1 MLLILVLLPY
11 LSWAM
16 PEGCFTRIRNHTL
29 IGTVVVTLDNVSV
42 LQCQHACLEAKKQ
55 SCRSLMYHPSKK
67 RCYLNSEDM
76 KTRDSQFFAVLDAV
90 DYYHRTC
97 YYKPSMPVK
106 RESVFED
113 KCYEII
119 KGKVLIGIVDQLI
132 QDVTSLDQCKRRCQK
147 SKEASDIVCKS
158 AIYYEKEKECIIASQ
173 SRSDIPDLFI
183 EDDQAIYIENTCLSQ
198 STSTIKKLQT
208 MGETVPKMTTQET
221 SPGTEP
227 PTTVQH
233 TELSSSITTVP
244 QNTVGNGKPPQILRK
259 TPISTVELSGYET
272 PSETVSIDSAR
283 EDVITTSTTTTTTT
297 TTEAPTTSFDAK
309 VIDTYNVD
317 SVVKVPSSSGYGRRL
332 RDARVKE
339 CFTEVRPLRPM
350 DQTRITK
357 AYSLEQCTDICRL
370 CWRCL
375 HGKQCEAVAFDV
387 SRDLCALSSTHI
399 VDGGSMQ
406 DMDGIVYHNRHNC

>member
-1 MLLILVLLPY
+1 
-11 LSWAM
+11 M

-158 AIYYEKEKECIIASQ
+158 AIYYEKEKRLRPPIRTALLRSLAQPANHDSACRRSPCPYFAICVLTTRRLKHIRMQSIFTEFNPFLRLPCDRECIIASQ

-339 CFTEVRPLRPM
+339 CFTLIFILGAEM
-350 DQTRITK
+350 IYDAEK
-357 AYSLEQCTDICRL
+357 GMKKEKYD
-370 CWRCL
+370 
-375 HGKQCEAVAFDV
+375 
-387 SRDLCALSSTHI
+387 
-399 VDGGSMQ
+399 
-406 DMDGIVYHNRHNC
+406 